1 MLEIKNLSK
10 EYGNNLALDNFSIKM
25 EEGIYGI
32 LGANGA
38 GKSTLMNLIT
48 DNVTRTSGQILYGGR
63 DILEM
68 GEEFRKIVGYMPQQQ
83 GFYEQF
89 SAKAFIVYMAAL
101 KGIRG
106 RKARQ
111 EADRLLKLVNLDDV
125 AHKKIG
131 SFSGGMKQ
139 RVLLAQALIG
149 EPKILILDEPTAGL
163 DPKER
168 IRIRNFISE
177 LSKDKIIIYA
187 THVVSDIECIADHVL
202 LIKKG
207 RMIGMGTPS
216 ELIDG
221 ISGKVAEVTCTK
233 EELNKLQQKHRFA
246 NVSQKREG
254 LTLRVVGDD
263 LPAEYKR
270 VENDINL
277 EDVYLYYF
285 EYLDEKKA
293 AENETASDETED
305 KHHEMTGDNSSD
317 VSKENI

>member
-1 MLEIKNLSK
+1 MLEIRNLSK

-25 EEGIYGI
+25 KEGIYGI

-38 GKSTLMNLIT
+38 GKSTMMNLIT
-48 DNVTRTSGQILYGGR
+48 DNVTRTSGQILYNGR

-68 GEEFRKIVGYMPQQQ
+68 GAEFRRIVGYMPQQQ

-89 SAKAFIVYMAAL
+89 SAKAFIIYMASL
-101 KGIRG
+101 KGIKG
-106 RKARQ
+106 RQAAK
-111 EADRLLKLVNLDDV
+111 EADRLLELVNLENV

-187 THVVSDIECIADHVL
+187 THVVSDIECIADEVL
-202 LIKKG
+202 LMKKG
-207 RMIGMGTPS
+207 KMIRMGTPS
-216 ELIDG
+216 ELIDS
-221 ISGKVAEVTCTK
+221 ISGKVAEAVCTK
-233 EELNKLQQKHRFA
+233 EELHGLQQKYHFA

-254 LTLRVVGDD
+254 LTIRLVGDE
-263 LPAEYKR
+263 LPAGYR
-270 VENDINL
+270 RIENDVNL

-285 EYLDEKKA
+285 EYLDEKE
-293 AENETASDETED
+293 AE
-305 KHHEMTGDNSSD
+305 
-317 VSKENI
+317 

>member
-1 MLEIKNLSK
+1 MLEIRNLSK
-10 EYGNNLALDNFSIKM
+10 EYGNNLALDSFTINMKD
-25 EEGIYGI
+25 GIYGI

-48 DNVTRTSGQILYGGR
+48 DNVTRTSGQILYNGR

-68 GEEFRKIVGYMPQQQ
+68 GADFRRMVGYMPQQQ

-89 SAKAFIVYMAAL
+89 SARAFIIYMASL
-101 KGIRG
+101 KGIKG
-106 RKARQ
+106 KQAAK
-111 EADRLLKLVNLDDV
+111 EADRLLELVNLENV

-177 LSKDKIIIYA
+177 LSKDKIIIDA
-187 THVVSDIECIADHVL
+187 THVVSDIECIADEVL
-202 LIKKG
+202 LMKKG
-207 RMIGMGTPS
+207 KMIQRGTPS
-216 ELIDG
+216 ELIDS
-221 ISGKVAEVTCTK
+221 IAGKVAEAVCTK
-233 EELNKLQQKHRFA
+233 EELHELQQKYRFA

-254 LTLRVVGDD
+254 LTIRLVGDE
-263 LPAEYKR
+263 LPIEYKR
-270 VENDINL
+270 IENDVNL

-285 EYLDEKKA
+285 EYLDEKESVNEKA
-293 AENETASDETED
+293 
-305 KHHEMTGDNSSD
+305 
-317 VSKENI
+317 

>member
-1 MLEIKNLSK
+1 MLDIKNLSK
-10 EYGNNLALDNFSIKM
+10 EYGNNLALDNFSITMK
-25 EEGIYGI
+25 EGIYGI

-48 DNVTRTSGQILYGGR
+48 DNVTRTSGHILYNGR
-63 DILEM
+63 DILEL
-68 GEEFRKIVGYMPQQQ
+68 GAEFRSVVGYMPQQQ

-89 SAKAFIVYMAAL
+89 SARAFIIYMASL
-101 KGIRG
+101 KGIKG
-106 RKARQ
+106 RKARA
-111 EADRLLKLVNLDDV
+111 EADRLLKLVNLDNV

-187 THVVSDIECIADHVL
+187 THVVSDIECIADQVL
-202 LIKKG
+202 LMKRGK
-207 RMIGMGTPS
+207 MIGMGTPS
-216 ELIDG
+216 ELIDALT
-221 ISGKVAEVTCTK
+221 GKVAEVVCTK
-233 EELNKLQQKHRFA
+233 EELSSLQQKHKFA

-254 LTLRVVGDD
+254 LTIRVVGDD

-270 VENDINL
+270 VEDDINL

-285 EYLDEKKA
+285 EYLDSE
-293 AENETASDETED
+293 EGDSED
-305 KHHEMTGDNSSD
+305 KDSAGEA
-317 VSKENI
+317 V

>member
-1 MLEIKNLSK
+1 MLDIRNLSK
-10 EYGNNLALDNFSIKM
+10 EYGNNLALDNFTITMK
-25 EEGIYGI
+25 EGIYGI

-48 DNVTRTSGQILYGGR
+48 DNVTRTSGHIMYKGK
-63 DILEM
+63 DILELCA
-68 GEEFRKIVGYMPQQQ
+68 EFRSIVGYMPQQQ

-89 SAKAFIVYMAAL
+89 SARAFIIYMASL
-101 KGIRG
+101 KGIKG
-106 RKARQ
+106 RKARA
-111 EADRLLKLVNLDDV
+111 EADRLLKLVNLDNV

-187 THVVSDIECIADHVL
+187 THVVSDIECIADQVL
-202 LIKKG
+202 LMKRGK
-207 RMIGMGTPS
+207 MIGMGTPS
-216 ELIDG
+216 ELIDAL
-221 ISGKVAEVTCTK
+221 SGKVAEVVCTK
-233 EELNKLQQKHRFA
+233 EELSSLQQKHKFA

-254 LTLRVVGDD
+254 LTIRVVGDD

-285 EYLDEKKA
+285 EYLDSEESKD
-293 AENETASDETED
+293 ENSVADEEI
-305 KHHEMTGDNSSD
+305 KG
-317 VSKENI
+317 

>member
-1 MLEIKNLSK
+1 MLEIRNLSK
-10 EYGNNLALDNFSIKM
+10 EYGNNLALDSFTINMKD
-25 EEGIYGI
+25 GIYGI

-48 DNVTRTSGQILYGGR
+48 DNVTRTSGQILYNGR

-68 GEEFRKIVGYMPQQQ
+68 GADFRRMVGYMPQQQ

-89 SAKAFIVYMAAL
+89 SARAFIIYMASL
-101 KGIRG
+101 KGIKG
-106 RKARQ
+106 KQAAK
-111 EADRLLKLVNLDDV
+111 EADRLLELVNLENV

-187 THVVSDIECIADHVL
+187 THVVSDIECIADEVL
-202 LIKKG
+202 LMKKG
-207 RMIGMGTPS
+207 KMIQRGTPS
-216 ELIDG
+216 ELIDS
-221 ISGKVAEVTCTK
+221 IAGKVAEAVCTK
-233 EELNKLQQKHRFA
+233 EELHELQQKYRFA

-254 LTLRVVGDD
+254 LTIRLVGDE
-263 LPAEYKR
+263 LPIEYKR
-270 VENDINL
+270 IENDVNL

-285 EYLDEKKA
+285 EYLDEKESVNEKA
-293 AENETASDETED
+293 
-305 KHHEMTGDNSSD
+305 
-317 VSKENI
+317 

>member
-1 MLEIKNLSK
+1 MFWHTVNGVLREGEREMLEIRNLSK
-10 EYGNNLALDNFSIKM
+10 EYGNNLALDNFSIVMKK
-25 EEGIYGI
+25 GIYGI

-48 DNVTRTSGQILYGGR
+48 DNVTRTSGQILYNGR
-63 DILEM
+63 DILEL
-68 GEEFRKIVGYMPQQQ
+68 GAQFRSEVGYMPQQQ

-89 SAKAFIVYMAAL
+89 SAKAFIIYMASL
-101 KGIRG
+101 KGMKHK
-106 RKARQ
+106 KAAA

-125 AHKKIG
+125 AHKRIG

-149 EPKILILDEPTAGL
+149 DPKILILDEPTAGL

-168 IRIRNFISE
+168 IRIRNMISE

-187 THVVSDIECIADHVL
+187 THVVSDIECIADEVL

-207 RMIGMGTPS
+207 KMIGRGTPT
-216 ELIDG
+216 ELIDTVA
-221 ISGKVAEVTCTK
+221 GKVAEIVCTK
-233 EELNKLQQKHRFA
+233 EELNDLQQKYRFA

-254 LTLRVVGDD
+254 LTVRIVGDD
-263 LPAEYKR
+263 FSPEYRR

-285 EYLDEKKA
+285 EYLDEKTSA
-293 AENETASDETED
+293 
-305 KHHEMTGDNSSD
+305 
-317 VSKENI
+317 

>member
-1 MLEIKNLSK
+1 MLDIRNLSK
-10 EYGNNLALDNFSIKM
+10 EYGNNLALDNFTITMK
-25 EEGIYGI
+25 EGIYGI

-48 DNVTRTSGQILYGGR
+48 DNVTRTSGHILYKGK
-63 DILEM
+63 DILEL
-68 GEEFRKIVGYMPQQQ
+68 GAEFRSIVGYMPQQQ

-89 SAKAFIVYMAAL
+89 SARAFIIYMASL
-101 KGIRG
+101 KGIKG
-106 RKARQ
+106 RKARI
-111 EADRLLKLVNLDDV
+111 EADRLLKLVNLDNV

-187 THVVSDIECIADHVL
+187 THVVSDIECIADQVL
-202 LIKKG
+202 LMKRGK
-207 RMIGMGTPS
+207 MIGMGTPS
-216 ELIDG
+216 ELIDAL
-221 ISGKVAEVTCTK
+221 SGKVAEVVCTK
-233 EELNKLQQKHRFA
+233 EELSSLQQKHKFA

-285 EYLDEKKA
+285 EYLDSEELK
-293 AENETASDETED
+293 NF
-305 KHHEMTGDNSSD
+305 
-317 VSKENI
+317 

>member
-1 MLEIKNLSK
+1 MLEIRNLSK
-10 EYGNNLALDNFSIKM
+10 EYGNNLALDSFTINMKD
-25 EEGIYGI
+25 GIYGI

-48 DNVTRTSGQILYGGR
+48 DNVTRTSGQILYNGR

-68 GEEFRKIVGYMPQQQ
+68 GADFRRMVGYMPQQQ

-89 SAKAFIVYMAAL
+89 SAKAFIIYMASL
-101 KGIRG
+101 KGIKG
-106 RKARQ
+106 KQAAK
-111 EADRLLKLVNLDDV
+111 EADRLLELVNLENV

-187 THVVSDIECIADHVL
+187 THVVSDIECIADEVL
-202 LIKKG
+202 LMKKG
-207 RMIGMGTPS
+207 KMIQRGTPS
-216 ELIDG
+216 ELIDS
-221 ISGKVAEVTCTK
+221 IAGKVAEAVCTK
-233 EELNKLQQKHRFA
+233 EELHELQQKYRFA

-254 LTLRVVGDD
+254 LTIRLVGDE
-263 LPAEYKR
+263 LPIEYKR
-270 VENDINL
+270 IENDVNL

-285 EYLDEKKA
+285 EYLDEKESVNEKA
-293 AENETASDETED
+293 
-305 KHHEMTGDNSSD
+305 
-317 VSKENI
+317 

>member
-1 MLEIKNLSK
+1 MLDIKNLSK
-10 EYGNNLALDNFSIKM
+10 EYGNNLALDNFSITMK
-25 EEGIYGI
+25 EGIYGI

-48 DNVTRTSGQILYGGR
+48 DNVTRTSGHILYNGR
-63 DILEM
+63 DILEL
-68 GEEFRKIVGYMPQQQ
+68 GAEFRSVVGYMPQQQ

-89 SAKAFIVYMAAL
+89 SARAFLIYMASL
-101 KGIRG
+101 KGIKG
-106 RKARQ
+106 RKART
-111 EADRLLKLVNLDDV
+111 EADRLLKLVNLDNV

-187 THVVSDIECIADHVL
+187 THVVSDIECIADQVL
-202 LIKKG
+202 LMKRGK
-207 RMIGMGTPS
+207 MIGMGTPS
-216 ELIDG
+216 ELIDALT
-221 ISGKVAEVTCTK
+221 GKVAEVVCTK
-233 EELNKLQQKHRFA
+233 EELSSLQQKHKFA

-285 EYLDEKKA
+285 EYLDSEEDSVL
-293 AENETASDETED
+293 AEVI
-305 KHHEMTGDNSSD
+305 GD
-317 VSKENI
+317 